1 MDPNCTFFLFSIL
14 GLGTTLTILR
24 DVILVSMEGTPKS
37 MDFMAV
43 RDDQWKGWK
52 PCTAYISGH
61 CLWFSLCCLS
71 TSPSLRMQMP
81 RLC

>member
-43 RDDQWKGWK
+43 RDLLPSVEGVE
-52 PCTAYISGH
+52 ALH
-61 CLWFSLCCLS
+61 SLHIWALPVVQPVLS
-71 TSPSLRMQMP
+71 VHIAIAQNADA
-81 RLC
+81 